1 MKVELNDYQINLI
14 TYCLQME
21 EHEFTPQEKSA
32 YRGILQAIETSVNFE
47 YDFGY

>member
-1 MKVELNDYQINLI
+1 MKVELSYYQINLI
-14 TYCLQME
+14 THCLQME

-32 YRGILQAIETSVNFE
+32 YQGILQAIETSANFE

>member
-32 YRGILQAIETSVNFE
+32 YQGILQSIESAVNFE

>member
-14 TYCLQME
+14 TYCLRMK
-21 EHEFTPQEKSA
+21 EHEFTPEEKSA
-32 YRGILQAIETSVNFE
+32 YQGILQSIESAVNFE